1 MFGVWFLSPRP
12 RVDCTKVPDLGETAT
27 KRLLLPV
34 HTTEVCLH
42 YYCRLVRLKTRLW
55 GLWSGMFAQLE
66 GLVLRYLPAHRRRER
81 ARSRFFDF
89 PPLATVS
96 PRRPWSAGAWGECR
110 VACAGLRRPMAPIG
124 AAGGLP
130 EASSGC
136 QRPQDTPPHCGSEDG
151 SRGAGGAGRGADLGA
166 PAEPTRVS
174 GAGAR

>member
-1 MFGVWFLSPRP
+1 MSQGANYLTPRA
-12 RVDCTKVPDLGETAT
+12 RVDCTKVPDLVETAT

-89 PPLATVS
+89 QL
-96 PRRPWSAGAWGECR
+96 
-110 VACAGLRRPMAPIG
+110 
-124 AAGGLP
+124 
-130 EASSGC
+130 
-136 QRPQDTPPHCGSEDG
+136 
-151 SRGAGGAGRGADLGA
+151 
-166 PAEPTRVS
+166 
-174 GAGAR
+174 